1 MDDGRV
7 RADGGW
13 AMGQEQFA
21 FPGAGA
27 YNPVGPALT
36 PPNKGV
42 SVSGYSS
49 LGSAQGP
56 PNKDVS
62 AIPGMASFKSSLPG
76 GKEGYPTYD
85 MGKGF
90 YGGHNPRTGPDVQ
103 GFSGPSTS
111 PGHSAV
117 PKPRTEMMP
126 QGWKQFGPGGVGPG
140 QMPAMFGQSE
150 SQNTEK
156 ATYPG
161 HNYQTTCKSEG
172 AGEFAF
178 NKSQRPN
185 GSDPSKPKV
194 AASHFQEYPSYPF
207 ERNKIPPNS
216 AQSFMNF
223 HGHPQLNGHLPSGTG
238 FPGNMFSDKTDMV
251 SRSASMNPKKA
262 IIPNGL
268 ENKNQPFP
276 GQMSFKNSSEFS
288 FSTKQHS
295 TNELVDGLHK
305 KSQMNDSLNNG
316 PNHSMGYPNQFYPAP
331 PYMDPFLMKNFNNDF
346 LNHEV
351 KNGMFKTENDPSKQ
365 KKTKKRK
372 VKVMDGE
379 NVGLV
384 PKKKKPKEI
393 NKEKLAPP
401 QLPSIEHC
409 LGAELGVGEQSR
421 NTEGLSPE
429 IDDHVNQKTSQKD
442 FDTIQRHQCGVS
454 DSQLLNYPGHSKS
467 HSHNSFIGGNY
478 DPLKFIESM
487 KSDENLK
494 KPDDGR
500 STPCCNN
507 CDKLGMRYSPL
518 CSNKLRTLSP
528 ELSSSLDGHEGSSG
542 VESRAGPMFRL
553 SPISTATSSSIC
565 STSSVSEDSTKLK
578 TPLPSVVNWKKPE
591 QTFQFQDQKFS
602 HLGQQS
608 VIHDERN
615 AVSGDGKCQFSDQ
628 KLSPTDQKL
637 LSRTMGV
644 SENIEQIVCK
654 KEDLEYKDS
663 KLEFGGLD
671 ILAREAEKENCLN
684 RSHMNGVSDVRSN
697 CEDDGAPPSDG
708 MKVDHLAWAADQVQ
722 KVKDTV
728 LGTNEEDDLME
739 RLRKN
744 IKIAIPKCGC
754 KGPDY
759 VPNEEEEGPYY
770 TQLGAGRS
778 IQAIREMMEKR
789 TGVSGKAIR
798 IEKIR
803 YTGREGKSTQGCPIA
818 KWIIRRSSKEEKYLC
833 VVRHRMGH
841 FCDSACIVIVIVA
854 WEGIPSEMAD
864 NTYSYLTSS
873 LTKYG
878 FETERRC
885 GTNDRKTCACQ
896 GINLRRRGAS
906 FSFGCSWSMYFNG
919 CKFARSREARKFKLK
934 DTSQETELE
943 DKLQKLATIVAPVYQ
958 QVAPSAY
965 HNQIQFESNGSDCRL
980 GNEKGRPFSGVTAC
994 VDFCAHAHKDLHNM
1008 NNGSTV
1014 VLTLT
1019 KHRGLEK
1026 PDDEQLH
1033 VLPLYVMDLEDENG
1047 SRDAQ
1052 VEKIKNGSLECL
1064 QVYPMEMRVRS
1075 TPLTPSR
1082 KKKGKKDKNSPGPGR
1097 KRGPK
1102 PAFGPNSTSQGFNKD
1117 PSSGNSQES
1126 KQSLSDMYF
1135 NSQNSRSSGNDAA
1148 SKPESFSGEKDGVK
1162 ALGPNPRDLLAGK
1175 SFISYEDMMSLSS
1188 EPGFANLYESFW
1200 SYFYSYGTFPPPSF
1214 LNSWNVNKDK
1224 LPPVT
1229 NSSSSNAPTN
1239 IAQGQCDLQPRPGQ
1253 QAELDLSKSGSQQE
1267 LASSFGGLKQEEH
1280 RNDNTGQRSCPSV
1293 PLAKQNASPLDL
1305 LSEAV
1310 STRTKQFEEDPHKHP
1325 SIQRPNSTGS
1335 FPSNLPHN
1343 NQSKGDNSTTPHS
1356 HSLQSMPYANQ
1367 QHSNMAGAGL
1377 NVPPTNMA
1385 GVPNMAGSSNV
1396 LGGFGMQFPNQEN
1409 PDSAVLDPTVVKC
1422 EMEYNENA
1430 FTDPSV
1436 GGVAIALS
1444 HGAVLFEVA
1453 KRELHATTGLRN
1465 PDRAAPTRISLV
1477 FYQHKNL
1484 NFPHHGFYE
1493 YERKM
1498 ETMRQKRLEKLKEE
1512 ATGISSEIPD
1522 LPIKNGATTV
1532 NGKKKKVKKSEKV
1545 DIMETSAA
1553 QYKYMWE
1560 VPIGLSDSHTTDSV
1574 ITRWIDPQPMV
1585 TGPYQR
1591 WV

>member
-13 AMGQEQFA
+13 AMAQEQFPY
-21 FPGAGA
+21 PGAGA
-27 YNPVGPALT
+27 YNSLGSTLT
-36 PPNKGV
+36 PPNKDM
-42 SVSGYSS
+42 SASSYSS
-49 LGSAQGP
+49 QGSAHGP

-62 AIPGMASFKSSLPG
+62 AIPGVSSFNSRISG
-76 GKEGYPTYD
+76 GKEGYPVIEV
-85 MGKGF
+85 GQGF
-90 YGGHNPRTGPDVQ
+90 YGAHRPGTGPDVQ
-103 GFSGPSTS
+103 GFSGPSAS
-111 PGHSAV
+111 PGLPTV
-117 PKPRTEMMP
+117 PKPGTGMMP
-126 QGWKQFGPGGVGPG
+126 QRWKQFGPGAMAG
-140 QMPAMFGQSE
+140 MFGQPD
-150 SQNTEK
+150 SQITEK
-156 ATYPG
+156 STYPG
-161 HNYQTTCKSEG
+161 KNYQTACNSEG
-172 AGEFAF
+172 TGKFVF
-178 NKSQRPN
+178 NKGHRPN
-185 GSDPSKPKV
+185 GSDPAKSKM
-194 AASHFQEYPSYPF
+194 AASHFQEFPSYPF
-207 ERNKIPPNS
+207 ERSKISPNS
-216 AQSFMNF
+216 AQGYMNF
-223 HGHPQLNGHLPSGTG
+223 HGHQQLNGHLPTGTG
-238 FPGNMFSDKTDMV
+238 FHGNMFSDKAELG
-251 SRSASMNPKKA
+251 SRSTIIDPKKVMT
-262 IIPNGL
+262 PNGL
-268 ENKNQPFP
+268 DKKMPPYP
-276 GQMSFKNSSEFS
+276 GQMPFKNSSDFS

-295 TNELVDGLHK
+295 TNRPIEDLYK
-305 KSQMNDSLNNG
+305 KSQMNSPDIDSHNKRLNHG
-316 PNHSMGYPNQFYPAP
+316 MGFPSPFYPTP
-331 PYMDPFLMKNFNNDF
+331 PYMDPFLMKSYDGDFMNSEVNNGII
-346 LNHEV
+346 
-351 KNGMFKTENDPSKQ
+351 KAENNPSEPKP
-365 KKTKKRK
+365 KKRK
-372 VKVMDGE
+372 KKLVDGE
-379 NVGLV
+379 NIGLV
-384 PKKKKPKEI
+384 PKKKKPKEMK
-393 NKEKLAPP
+393 KEKLAPP

-429 IDDHVNQKTSQKD
+429 IDDPGNLKTSQKSV
-442 FDTIQRHQCGVS
+442 DTRLYQQTQVI
-454 DSQLLNYPGHSKS
+454 DSKLLNYASS
-467 HSHNSFIGGNY
+467 NNIFQNSSRGENRTSLSGSY
-478 DPLKFIESM
+478 DPMKFIESM
-487 KSDENLK
+487 KNDENSK
-494 KPDDGR
+494 TPDDGR
-500 STPCCNN
+500 TTPCCNN
-507 CDKLGMRYSPL
+507 CEKLGMRYSPL

-528 ELSSSLDGHEGSSG
+528 ELSSSVDGRESSG
-542 VESRAGPMFRL
+542 GTETRQPVPMSRL
-553 SPISTATSSSIC
+553 SPSCTVTSSC
-565 STSSVSEDSTKLK
+565 VSSVSSLSQGSTRSK
-578 TPLPSVVNWKKPE
+578 LPSPSAVDWKRPE
-591 QTFQFQDQKFS
+591 QTFQCQDLKYS
-602 HLGQQS
+602 HLDQQS
-608 VIHDERN
+608 VIAE
-615 AVSGDGKCQFSDQ
+615 GKCVVSDVKGQFST
-628 KLSPTDQKL
+628 TDQKL

-644 SENIEQIVCK
+644 SDNIEQNVNK
-654 KEDLEYKDS
+654 KEDLGYKDS
-663 KLEFGGLD
+663 KMELGGLD
-671 ILAREAEKENCLN
+671 VLAREAEKENCLN
-684 RSHMNGVSDVRSN
+684 SSRINGVSDVRTN
-697 CEDDGAPPSDG
+697 CEDGSMPSLDGVKMNQLS
-708 MKVDHLAWAADQVQ
+708 WAADQVQ
-722 KVKDTV
+722 KLKDTV
-728 LGTNEEDDLME
+728 LGANEEEEDDLME
-739 RLRKN
+739 RLKKN

-770 TQLGAGRS
+770 TQLGSGRS

-798 IEKIR
+798 MEKIR

-841 FCDSACIVIVIVA
+841 FCESACIVIVIVA

-864 NTYSYLTSS
+864 NTYNYLTSS

-943 DKLQKLATIVAPVYQ
+943 DKLQKLATVVGPVYE

-965 HNQIQFESNGSDCRL
+965 SNQIHFEKSGSDCRL
-980 GNEKGRPFSGVTAC
+980 GNEEGRPFSGVTAC

-1026 PDDEQLH
+1026 PEDEQLH
-1033 VLPLYVMDLEDENG
+1033 VLPLYVMDLEDEHG
-1047 SRDAQ
+1047 SHDAQ
-1052 VEKIKNGSLECL
+1052 MEKIKNGSLECL

-1102 PAFGPNSTSQGFNKD
+1102 PAFGSNSVTPQGSGSKD
-1117 PSSGNSQES
+1117 PSLNNSQES
-1126 KQSLSDMYF
+1126 NQSLSDMYF
-1135 NSQNSRSSGNDAA
+1135 NSQNSQSSGNGPTP
-1148 SKPESFSGEKDGVK
+1148 KPGSVPGVKDGIK
-1162 ALGPNPRDLLAGK
+1162 AQGPNPRDLLASK

-1214 LNSWNVNKDK
+1214 LNSWNINKDK
-1224 LPPVT
+1224 LSQFT
-1229 NSSSSNAPTN
+1229 NSSSTNAPS
-1239 IAQGQCDLQPRPGQ
+1239 IAQSHCDLQPQPGQ
-1253 QAELDLSKSGSQQE
+1253 QNDLSKSGSRQE
-1267 LASSFGGLKQEEH
+1267 LEASFCGLKQEGQ
-1280 RNDNTGQRSCPSV
+1280 DSSGQRSCPST
-1293 PLAKQNASPLDL
+1293 PLARQGASPLDL

-1310 STRTKQFEEDPHKHP
+1310 STRTKQFEEDPHRHP

-1343 NQSKGDNSTTPHS
+1343 NQSKGDNSITPHS
-1356 HSLQSMPYANQ
+1356 QSFQSLPYANQ
-1367 QHSNMAGAGL
+1367 QHSNMAGTGL
-1377 NVPPTNMA
+1377 NVPPPNMA
-1385 GVPNMAGSSNV
+1385 GVPNSAGSSNM
-1396 LGGFGMQFPNQEN
+1396 LGGFPMQFPTQEN
-1409 PDSAVLDPTVVKC
+1409 PDSTVLDPTVVKC

-1465 PDRAAPTRISLV
+1465 PDRSAPTRISLV

-1484 NFPHHGFYE
+1484 NYPHHGFYE

-1512 ATGISSEIPD
+1512 ATGIPSDIQD
-1522 LPIKNGATTV
+1522 LPIKNGTTAV
-1532 NGKKKKVKKSEKV
+1532 NGKKKKAKKSEKV

-1560 VPIGLSDSHTTDSV
+1560 VPNRMSESRTTDSV